1 MANLDAIK
9 NIFPVNKSTFLTDG
23 LSDKRRREG
32 LFEPMV
38 RQRVR
43 IRFSKSRS
51 LKYIGHKDLL
61 RTFESLFRR
70 ARLPLAMSGGF
81 HPKVRMSFPSAL
93 ALGVE
98 GFDEVLELE
107 MDESVASVDTNVLL
121 ADLNRCSVDGLKFL
135 TARVLEDG
143 TKKAR
148 LVSSVFQ
155 MVLPEN
161 FREGIPGR
169 VSQILSNE
177 SLFVEKTNGKTPG
190 RSVDLRSALSE
201 LVYLPETGELRAE
214 LLTSDG
220 PEAGIRELLSVLEL
234 DQELFKSIFPR
245 RIRCRL
251 VDEPGNDGLMPN

>member
-1 MANLDAIK
+1 
-9 NIFPVNKSTFLTDG
+9 
-23 LSDKRRREG
+23 
-32 LFEPMV
+32 
-38 RQRVR
+38 
-43 IRFSKSRS
+43 
-51 LKYIGHKDLL
+51 
-61 RTFESLFRR
+61 
-70 ARLPLAMSGGF
+70 MSGGY

-161 FREGIPGR
+161 IREGISGR

-220 PEAGIRELLSVLEL
+220 PEAGIRELLSVLGL

-245 RIRCRL
+245 RIRCHL
-251 VDEPGNDGLMPN
+251 VDESGNTMVSCQIEAPN